1 VGKLALILL
10 LLGILNP
17 GAAIEVEGNT
27 ITMDRNDGSAV
38 VVIEVKEGEPAKIT
52 LEDDEDEVTEDEEAT
67 EEADEAK

>member
-1 VGKLALILL
+1 VGKLALIVL
-10 LLGILNP
+10 LLGICNP

-52 LEDDEDEVTEDEEAT
+52 LEDAEDEDAT
-67 EEADEAK
+67 EEADEAAQ